1 MIYGS
6 GKVGGFCWWMRDGEG
21 QEQCS
26 CEIWRNKCT
35 CVWGWDMLCRMKGAN
50 KERKKMPAV

>member
-1 MIYGS
+1 MGERWRKL
-6 GKVGGFCWWMRDGEG
+6 GAMQLWNMEKNKRD
-21 QEQCS
+21 
-26 CEIWRNKCT
+26 KCT